1 MAWAAALRGQMGVAV
16 SEIRQAIEMGR
27 TVGDPTMEIWACAL
41 LCLVLVAAGRPQAMT
56 AEMETLLRVRHEW
69 GGLGEALIPTFAARA
84 RLLEDPAGVAA
95 QLEPTAV
102 SLIEQGDLIDG
113 SHLMEQAARAA
124 LEAGRPADAVRLAA
138 LGEEAAPTGWY
149 RSAARLV
156 RGVAARQLGDPAAC
170 DLLHD
175 SLGYLAD
182 REILLGVP
190 LALETLGGLLIGEGH
205 LAEGGRLLGAAEAL
219 RAETG
224 QGRLPGDQ
232 AHFDEDVRL
241 GQEELGP
248 EWAEAWAEGSALTPV
263 QTVAYARRARGGR
276 KRPATGWN
284 SLTPTE
290 LQVVELVA
298 QGLTNP
304 EIGQRLFIGRGT
316 VKTHLSHV
324 FAKLNISSRAEL
336 AAAASRR
343 G

>member
-1 MAWAAALRGQMGVAV
+1 ML
-16 SEIRQAIEMGR
+16 
-27 TVGDPTMEIWACAL
+27 
-41 LCLVLVAAGRPQAMT
+41 
-56 AEMETLLRVRHEW
+56 
-69 GGLGEALIPTFAARA
+69 LGE
-84 RLLEDPAGVAA
+84 
-95 QLEPTAV
+95 
-102 SLIEQGDLIDG
+102 
-113 SHLMEQAARAA
+113 
-124 LEAGRPADAVRLAA
+124 
-138 LGEEAAPTGWY
+138 
-149 RSAARLV
+149 
-156 RGVAARQLGDPAAC
+156 
-170 DLLHD
+170 
-175 SLGYLAD
+175 
-182 REILLGVP
+182 P

-205 LAEGGRLLGAAEAL
+205 LAEGGRLLGAVEAL

-248 EWAEAWAEGSALTPV
+248 EWTEVWAEGSALTPV

-298 QGLTNP
+298 QGLTIP

>member
-1 MAWAAALRGQMGVAV
+1 MQVAE
-16 SEIRQAIEMGR
+16 SETRRAIEMAR
-27 TVGDPTMEIWACAL
+27 TVGDPTQQVWACAL
-41 LCLVLVAAGRPQAMT
+41 LCGVLVAAGRPQAMA
-56 AEMETLLRVRHEW
+56 AEMEPLLKARQEW

-95 QLEPTAV
+95 ELELTAIAV
-102 SLIEQGDLIDG
+102 IGLGDLIDG
-113 SHLMEQAARAA
+113 AGLMEQAGRAA
-124 LEAGRPADAVRLAA
+124 LEADRPAEAVRLAA
-138 LGEEAAPTGWY
+138 LSEEAAPTGWY

-156 RGVAARQLGDPAAC
+156 RGVAARQLGDPAAY

-182 REILLGVP
+182 KQILLGVP
-190 LALETLGGLLIGEGH
+190 LALETLGGLLIGEGQ
-205 LAEGGRLLGAAEAL
+205 APEAARLMAAAETL

-232 AHFDEDVRL
+232 QRSRADVRI
-241 GQEELGP
+241 GEQELGP
-248 EWAEAWAEGSALTPV
+248 GWAEAWTEGSGLTAV
-263 QTVAYARRARGGR
+263 QAVAYARRARGGR
-276 KRPATGWN
+276 KRPTTGWD

-290 LQVVELVA
+290 LQVVELAA

-304 EIGQRLFIGRGT
+304 EIGKRLFIGRGT
-316 VKTHLSHV
+316 VKTHLAHV
-324 FAKLNISSRAEL
+324 FAKLNVRSRTEL